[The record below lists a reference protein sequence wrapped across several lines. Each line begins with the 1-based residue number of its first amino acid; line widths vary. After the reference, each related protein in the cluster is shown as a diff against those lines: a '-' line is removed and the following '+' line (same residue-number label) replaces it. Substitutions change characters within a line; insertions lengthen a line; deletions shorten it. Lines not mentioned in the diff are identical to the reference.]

1 MDRWRSAYI
10 LFSWFQI
17 WHLAFI
23 TVNLCN
29 ILCITGDFYRNSLS
43 FKRNSYKNLR
53 LFLLGNIKN
62 TRNIKKYE
70 FIKHIKAVSFFRL
83 TYSHPIIKPLAKIY
97 KTSIANILKK
107 RFKPLHFNV
116 FHLFKSFFS
125 IPNNQNNT
133 YIYQTFNLALLCTIF
148 IPSIGFTRIDSID
161 RIL

>member
-1 MDRWRSAYI
+1 MLISFFHGFRSD
-10 LFSWFQI
+10 
-17 WHLAFI
+17 
-23 TVNLCN
+23 T
-29 ILCITGDFYRNSLS
+29 SLS
-43 FKRNSYKNLR
+43 LQSIFATFYVLQEIFIEILSVSKEILTKTSVF
-53 LFLLGNIKN
+53 FLLGNIKI

-70 FIKHIKAVSFFRL
+70 FIKHIKAASFFRL

-107 RFKPLHFNV
+107 RFNPLHFNV
-116 FHLFKSFFS
+116 FHLFQSFFS

-161 RIL
+161 RSL